1 MWCRLR
7 AGEWA
12 PAASPHRIK
21 STRPVEVDILL
32 GQPCPT
38 LAEGLIHVHR
48 HSPQQLGF
56 RHLAA
61 AAAQRHLSICA
72 RLGCRCAGVS
82 TGPWPEAPSE
92 RYLGILPAQRPSR
105 VGNHD
110 HPSEPPNVLTVPSV
124 HFAILHPACPL
135 GIARLSQW

>member
-48 HSPQQLGF
+48 HGPQQLGF

-61 AAAQRHLSICA
+61 AAAQRQPNLA
-72 RLGCRCAGVS
+72 AAV
-82 TGPWPEAPSE
+82 
-92 RYLGILPAQRPSR
+92 PASAQDR
-105 VGNHD
+105 GLK
-110 HPSEPPNVLTVPSV
+110 HPLKDTLEFYRHNG
-124 HFAILHPACPL
+124 HRA
-135 GIARLSQW
+135 